1 MRVSDERGRSLLV
14 TTEVA
19 ALLRCSVRSV
29 HELTRRAAIPHRKMP
44 NTRRCL
50 FVESDLLAWL
60 DGAELEVVQLPHGG
74 RVVRP
79 VI

>member
-1 MRVSDERGRSLLV
+1 MCVSEDRGCSLLV

-19 ALLRCSVRSV
+19 ALLRCPVRSV
-29 HELTRRAAIPHRKMP
+29 HELTRRAAIPHRKMA

-50 FVESDLLAWL
+50 FVESDLLEWL
-60 DGAELEVVQLPHGG
+60 DGAELEVVQLPLGG